1 MTKQH
6 FAVLFIWL
14 IISIMITTSCMAE
27 EIANGQPAVEQNPSG
42 STPTVT
48 VATISSSTEES
59 VEVPITIDN
68 PGQGICGVTLRISF
82 DSRLQLSNIRTG
94 SAFSALTFTRSGDYL
109 TSKTATLL
117 WDGLTEAQA
126 TGEIAI
132 LTFQLPEGEG
142 VYHINVGCE
151 AGDIVDGNLNDVDV
165 TFVSGSISV
174 MNNIEPDFILPVGV
188 VRIEDEAFM
197 GGNFTYVKLSS
208 NVVEILDRAFANC
221 PNLHH
226 IFIPEKTTKIASNA
240 FEGTSD
246 LTIHGVSGSYA
257 ETFALTHG
265 YSFKSE

>member
-109 TSKTATLL
+109 TAM
-117 WDGLTEAQA
+117 G
-126 TGEIAI
+126 
-132 LTFQLPEGEG
+132 
-142 VYHINVGCE
+142 
-151 AGDIVDGNLNDVDV
+151 
-165 TFVSGSISV
+165 
-174 MNNIEPDFILPVGV
+174 
-188 VRIEDEAFM
+188 RID
-197 GGNFTYVKLSS
+197 
-208 NVVEILDRAFANC
+208 
-221 PNLHH
+221 
-226 IFIPEKTTKIASNA
+226 
-240 FEGTSD
+240 
-246 LTIHGVSGSYA
+246 
-257 ETFALTHG
+257 
-265 YSFKSE
+265 